1 MCHASYSTGDVYG
14 KGLPS
19 FVFLVLGVD
28 AAVVDEKIAVCAPV
42 CVRATR
48 ISDRDSLPAA
58 IDPRLPLALQLC
70 LTSLGHS
77 QQGFGTCTCY
87 PATR

>member
-58 IDPRLPLALQLC
+58 IASRLPLPVQSC
-70 LTSLGHS
+70 LISLGHS
-77 QQGFGTCTCY
+77 QQGFSTCPGY
-87 PATR
+87 RAAL